1 MQFRKIVSVFL
12 NVHLRQELKISCKLQ
27 KFCFVVNSYWI
38 LNAECGSTRCVHFCP
53 KLRVFRILRVIGIWN
68 TYISGATSLKALKK
82 EFLDALF
89 FTKNC
94 LITLMH
100 ISFPKMLFKPTVTTM
115 IIFYE
120 HDNIYVHTLL
130 VYQKK
135 GFDGVD
141 MYIFCLTLKNYWW
154 ELQMHNALVWV
165 YFWAKT

>member
-1 MQFRKIVSVFL
+1 
-12 NVHLRQELKISCKLQ
+12 
-27 KFCFVVNSYWI
+27 
-38 LNAECGSTRCVHFCP
+38 
-53 KLRVFRILRVIGIWN
+53 
-68 TYISGATSLKALKK
+68 
-82 EFLDALF
+82 
-89 FTKNC
+89 
-94 LITLMH
+94 
-100 ISFPKMLFKPTVTTM
+100 MLFKPTVTTM

-165 YFWAKT
+165 YFWAKTKTELFQKKRNSMDISFSKNHLIKFNVRNQTFGNSALFWD